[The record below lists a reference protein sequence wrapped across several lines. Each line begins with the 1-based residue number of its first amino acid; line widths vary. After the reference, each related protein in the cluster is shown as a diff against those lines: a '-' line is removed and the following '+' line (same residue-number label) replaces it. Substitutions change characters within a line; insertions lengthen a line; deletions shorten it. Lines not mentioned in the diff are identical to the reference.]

1 MAIQF
6 RSLFPLA
13 LPGMLALL
21 GWWWFFSR
29 KKGHVS
35 SHDGQVEAGA
45 VQLRADPAIREPL
58 PMEDVCTEV
67 VSTPPSVTQ
76 LPEKELSTVSK
87 LPAEPPALLRTHPP
101 CRRSESSGVLPNTT
115 DMRSRPGT
123 RRDDSTKLEL
133 ALTGGE
139 AKSISLE
146 CPLSSPKGVLFPH
159 KSAEVCKQDSPFSR
173 VPRRVQPGYPAV
185 PAEKRSSG
193 ERARETGGAEG
204 TGDAVLREKVLEE
217 ALLSQEHVL
226 ELENSKA
233 PSLASLDGEED
244 KGKSSSSQVVGPVQ
258 EEEYVAEKLPGGF
271 IESAHTELAKDDA
284 APAPPVTDAKA
295 QDRGVEGELGNEEGS
310 DRNEEGLDRNE
321 ESLDR
326 NEESLGRNEE
336 SLGRNEESLGR
347 NEESS
352 DRNEESSDRNEESLG
367 RNEES
372 LDRNEE
378 SLDINEESLGRNEES
393 LGRNEESLGR
403 NEESLGRSE
412 ESLGRSEESLGRS
425 EESLDRSEESL
436 GRSEESLGRNEE
448 SLGRNEES
456 LDRNVESLD
465 RNVESLDRNEEI
477 EQAAFQIISQVISE
491 ATEQVLATTVGKV
504 AGCVYQASQLQGQK
518 EETCVPVHQKTVLG
532 PDTAEPATAEAAA
545 APPDAALPLPGLPAE
560 GSPPP
565 KTYVSC
571 LNSPLSSPTKD
582 SKPKISAHHIS
593 LAPCLAPTTPSEE
606 SPDRAGILVEDAT
619 CVTCMSDSSQSV
631 PLVASPGHCSDAV
644 STSGL
649 EDSCT
654 ETSSSPRDK
663 AITPPLPES
672 TVPFSNGVLKGEL
685 SDLGAEDGWT
695 MDAEADH
702 SGGSD
707 RNSMDS
713 VDSCCSLKKTESFQN
728 AQAGSNP
735 KKVDLIIWEIE
746 VPKHLVGRLI
756 GKQGRYV
763 SFLKQTS
770 GAKIYISTLPY
781 TQSVQICHIEVI
793 VCPAPIHYLGSQ
805 HHVDKALNLIGKKFK
820 ELNLTNIYA
829 PPLPSLALPSLP
841 MTSWLMLPDG
851 ITVEVIVVNQV
862 NAGHLFVQQHTHPT
876 FHALRSLDQ
885 QMYLCYSQPGI
896 PTLPTPVEITVICAA
911 PGADGAWWR
920 AQVVASY
927 EETNEVEIRY
937 VDYGGYKRVK
947 VDVLRQIRSDFVTLP
962 FQGAEVLLDSVMPL
976 SDDDQFSPEA
986 DAAMSEMTGNTALLA
1001 QVTSYSP
1008 TGLPL
1013 IQLWSVVGDEV
1024 VLINRS
1030 LVERGLAQWVDSYY
1044 ASL

>member
-1 MAIQF
+1 MAIHL

-29 KKGHVS
+29 KKE
-35 SHDGQVEAGA
+35 QVNSNDKQAEAGA
-45 VQLRADPAIREPL
+45 VVLRASPDIKKSPS
-58 PMEDVCTEV
+58 MEESCPGV
-67 VSTPPSVTQ
+67 VSITPSVTQ
-76 LPEKELSTVSK
+76 PLAKEQSTASK
-87 LPAEPPALLRTHPP
+87 PSVEPPTLLRTHLA
-101 CRRSESSGVLPNTT
+101 CRRSESSGCLPNPA
-115 DMRSRPGT
+115 DIRSQPGT
-123 RRDDSTKLEL
+123 RKDDSAKVEL
-133 ALTGGE
+133 ALMGDK
-139 AKSISLE
+139 ARSVPLE
-146 CPLSSPKGVLFPH
+146 CPLPSPKDVLFPH
-159 KSAEVCKQDSPFSR
+159 EAVEVCKREAVFSKA
-173 VPRRVQPGYPAV
+173 PGRGWPSQSVCA
-185 PAEKRSSG
+185 AEKHGPG
-193 ERARETGGAEG
+193 EKARETGGAEG
-204 TGDAVLREKVLEE
+204 TGDAVLGESILEE
-217 ALLSQEHVL
+217 GLLSQERVS

-233 PSLASLDGEED
+233 VSLAPSGGGGE
-244 KGKSSSSQVVGPVQ
+244 KGSSGRFSPLREESVVGKLLSSSGK
-258 EEEYVAEKLPGGF
+258 VAHAEM
-271 IESAHTELAKDDA
+271 AKDEEMQ
-284 APAPPVTDAKA
+284 APEVRGDSTW
-295 QDRGVEGELGNEEGS
+295 DRDMAVELGKK
-310 DRNEEGLDRNE
+310 
-321 ESLDR
+321 ESLDK
-326 NEESLGRNEE
+326 NER
-336 SLGRNEESLGR
+336 
-347 NEESS
+347 
-352 DRNEESSDRNEESLG
+352 
-367 RNEES
+367 
-372 LDRNEE
+372 
-378 SLDINEESLGRNEES
+378 
-393 LGRNEESLGR
+393 
-403 NEESLGRSE
+403 
-412 ESLGRSEESLGRS
+412 
-425 EESLDRSEESL
+425 
-436 GRSEESLGRNEE
+436 
-448 SLGRNEES
+448 
-456 LDRNVESLD
+456 
-465 RNVESLDRNEEI
+465 I
-477 EQAAFQIISQVISE
+477 EQAAFQIISQVILE
-491 ATEQVLATTVGKV
+491 ATEEVLASTGGKM
-504 AGCVYQASQLQGQK
+504 AGQLYQASGSQTRGQ
-518 EETCVPVHQKTVLG
+518 EEGCAPASQKTVLG
-532 PDTAEPATAEAAA
+532 RDTAEAAPATVGA
-545 APPDAALPLPGLPAE
+545 AAGPVDSALPSPGPPAE
-560 GSPPP
+560 DLPSP

-571 LNSPLSSPTKD
+571 LSSPLSSPTKD
-582 SKPKISAHHIS
+582 RKPKNSAHHIS
-593 LAPCLAPTTPSEE
+593 LAPCPPPASPLRESTDEASILA
-606 SPDRAGILVEDAT
+606 EDIT
-619 CVTCMSDSSQSV
+619 CVSDSQSV
-631 PLVASPGHCSDAV
+631 PSAASSGQCSDSV

-654 ETSSSPRDK
+654 DTNSSPRDK
-663 AITPPLPES
+663 AVTPPLPDS

-695 MDAEADH
+695 MDTEADH

-707 RNSMDS
+707 GNSMDS
-713 VDSCCSLKKTESFQN
+713 VDSCCGLRKTDSFQN

-781 TQSVQICHIEVI
+781 TQNIQICHIE
-793 VCPAPIHYLGSQ
+793 GSQ

-896 PTLPTPVEITVICAA
+896 PTLPTPVEITLICAA

-962 FQGAEVLLDSVMPL
+962 FQGTEVLLDSVMPL
-976 SDDDQFSPEA
+976 SDDDHFSPEA

-1044 ASL
+1044 SSL

>member
-29 KKGHVS
+29 KKDQVS
-35 SHDGQVEAGA
+35 DHDEKAEACAVE
-45 VQLRADPAIREPL
+45 LRADSAVKEPL
-58 PMEDVCTEV
+58 SMEDACPRGE
-67 VSTPPSVTQ
+67 STTPNVTQ
-76 LPEKELSTVSK
+76 PPDKETPTASKPST
-87 LPAEPPALLRTHPP
+87 EPPTLLRTHPG
-101 CRRSESSGVLPNTT
+101 CRRSESSGSLPHAT
-115 DMRSRPGT
+115 DTRPRPGT
-123 RRDDSTKLEL
+123 RKDDSAKLEL
-133 ALTGGE
+133 ALIGDE
-139 AKSISLE
+139 AKSVPLE
-146 CPLSSPKGVLFPH
+146 YPLPSPKAAPFSH
-159 KSAEVCKQDSPFSR
+159 EASEMCKQEPMFGRTSGR
-173 VPRRVQPGYPAV
+173 GRPGQSVAL
-185 PAEKRSSG
+185 AEKLGPG
-193 ERARETGGAEG
+193 EKARETGGTEG
-204 TGDAVLREKVLEE
+204 TGDAVLGESMLEE
-217 ALLSQEHVL
+217 VLLSQEQAL

-233 PSLASLDGEED
+233 LSLASLGGGGEE
-244 KGKSSSSQVVGPVQ
+244 GRGSPAQAVGPGQ
-258 EEEYVAEKLPGGF
+258 KEEYAVGKLLSSF
-271 IESAHTELAKDDA
+271 IESAHMELAKDEEI
-284 APAPPVTDAKA
+284 PAPRVRGDKA
-295 QDRGVEGELGNEEGS
+295 RDRDLVGELGREETLEKNEK
-310 DRNEEGLDRNE
+310 
-321 ESLDR
+321 
-326 NEESLGRNEE
+326 
-336 SLGRNEESLGR
+336 
-347 NEESS
+347 
-352 DRNEESSDRNEESLG
+352 
-367 RNEES
+367 
-372 LDRNEE
+372 
-378 SLDINEESLGRNEES
+378 
-393 LGRNEESLGR
+393 
-403 NEESLGRSE
+403 
-412 ESLGRSEESLGRS
+412 
-425 EESLDRSEESL
+425 
-436 GRSEESLGRNEE
+436 
-448 SLGRNEES
+448 
-456 LDRNVESLD
+456 
-465 RNVESLDRNEEI
+465 I
-477 EQAAFQIISQVISE
+477 EQAAFEIISKVILE
-491 ATEQVLATTVGKV
+491 ATEEVLATTVGKL
-504 AGCVYQASQLQGQK
+504 AGRMYQATASQLHEQEQSTAPGS
-518 EETCVPVHQKTVLG
+518 QKTVLG
-532 PDTAEPATAEAAA
+532 QAAAETTPATAEAASGPSDTA
-545 APPDAALPLPGLPAE
+545 VLSPAQPAE
-560 GSPPP
+560 DLPSP

-571 LNSPLSSPTKD
+571 LSSPLSSPTKD
-582 SKPKISAHHIS
+582 SKPKNSAHHIALVPSTPPASPLRES
-593 LAPCLAPTTPSEE
+593 LDQAS
-606 SPDRAGILVEDAT
+606 ILVEDVA
-619 CVTCMSDSSQSV
+619 CVTYVSDNSQSV
-631 PLVASPGHCSDAV
+631 PSVASSGQCSDSV

-654 ETSSSPRDK
+654 ETNLSPSDK
-663 AITPPLPES
+663 AITLPLPES
-672 TVPFSNGVLKGEL
+672 TVPFSNGVLKEEL

-707 RNSMDS
+707 GNSMDS
-713 VDSCCSLKKTESFQN
+713 VDSCCGLRKTDSFQN
-728 AQAGSNP
+728 AQPGSNP

-781 TQSVQICHIEVI
+781 TQNIQICHIE
-793 VCPAPIHYLGSQ
+793 GSQ

-927 EETNEVEIRY
+927 EETDEVEIRY

-976 SDDDQFSPEA
+976 SDDDHFSPEA

-1013 IQLWSVVGDEV
+1013 IQLWSVVGDEGAAK
-1024 VLINRS
+1024 LP
-1030 LVERGLAQWVDSYY
+1030 LASSTDYRNKQTEV
-1044 ASL
+1044 

>member
-1 MAIQF
+1 MAIHF

-29 KKGHVS
+29 KKEQVS
-35 SHDGQVEAGA
+35 SNDKKVDAGG
-45 VQLRADPAIREPL
+45 VVLRASPDIKKSL
-58 PMEDVCTEV
+58 PIQEACPGIA
-67 VSTPPSVTQ
+67 STPRNVTQPLEKEQSTASKPSV
-76 LPEKELSTVSK
+76 
-87 LPAEPPALLRTHPP
+87 EPPASLRTHPT
-101 CRRSESSGVLPNTT
+101 CRRSESSGCLPNPT
-115 DMRSRPGT
+115 DTRSQPGT
-123 RRDDSTKLEL
+123 HKDDSAKVEL
-133 ALTGGE
+133 ALMGDKTR
-139 AKSISLE
+139 SVPLE
-146 CPLSSPKGVLFPH
+146 CPLPSPKDVVFPH
-159 KSAEVCKQDSPFSR
+159 EAIEVCKQEVVFSKA
-173 VPRRVQPGYPAV
+173 PGRGWPSQSVCA
-185 PAEKRSSG
+185 AEKHSPG
-193 ERARETGGAEG
+193 EKARETSGAEG
-204 TGDAVLREKVLEE
+204 TGDAMLGENVLEE
-217 ALLSQEHVL
+217 GLLSQERVS

-233 PSLASLDGEED
+233 LSLTPSGGGGE
-244 KGKSSSSQVVGPVQ
+244 KGSGGPFSPLREESTVGKLLSSSG
-258 EEEYVAEKLPGGF
+258 KL
-271 IESAHTELAKDDA
+271 AHAELAKDEEMQASKVQDDRTWDRDMA
-284 APAPPVTDAKA
+284 A
-295 QDRGVEGELGNEEGS
+295 ELGKK
-310 DRNEEGLDRNE
+310 
-321 ESLDR
+321 ESLDK
-326 NEESLGRNEE
+326 NER
-336 SLGRNEESLGR
+336 
-347 NEESS
+347 
-352 DRNEESSDRNEESLG
+352 
-367 RNEES
+367 
-372 LDRNEE
+372 
-378 SLDINEESLGRNEES
+378 
-393 LGRNEESLGR
+393 
-403 NEESLGRSE
+403 
-412 ESLGRSEESLGRS
+412 
-425 EESLDRSEESL
+425 
-436 GRSEESLGRNEE
+436 
-448 SLGRNEES
+448 
-456 LDRNVESLD
+456 
-465 RNVESLDRNEEI
+465 I
-477 EQAAFQIISQVISE
+477 EQAAFQIISQVILE
-491 ATEQVLATTVGKV
+491 ATEEVLASTRDKM
-504 AGCVYQASQLQGQK
+504 ADQLYQASGSLTVGQA
-518 EETCVPVHQKTVLG
+518 ESSAPASQKTVLG
-532 PDTAEPATAEAAA
+532 QDTAQAAPVVVGAAA
-545 APPDAALPLPGLPAE
+545 GPVDSALPLPGPPAE
-560 GSPPP
+560 NLPSP

-571 LNSPLSSPTKD
+571 LSSPLSSPTKD
-582 SKPKISAHHIS
+582 SKPKNSAHHIS
-593 LAPCLAPTTPSEE
+593 LAPCPPPASPLRESVDEASILA
-606 SPDRAGILVEDAT
+606 EDAT
-619 CVTCMSDSSQSV
+619 CATCVSASQSV
-631 PLVASPGHCSDAV
+631 PSTASGQCSDFV

-654 ETSSSPRDK
+654 ETNSSPRDK
-663 AITPPLPES
+663 AITPPLPDS

-685 SDLGAEDGWT
+685 SDLGTEDGWT
-695 MDAEADH
+695 ADAEADH

-707 RNSMDS
+707 GNSMDS
-713 VDSCCSLKKTESFQN
+713 VDSCCGLKKTDSFQN

-781 TQSVQICHIEVI
+781 TQNIQICHIE
-793 VCPAPIHYLGSQ
+793 GSQ

-976 SDDDQFSPEA
+976 SDDDHFSPEA

-1044 ASL
+1044 SSL

>member
-1 MAIQF
+1 MALQF

-29 KKGHVS
+29 KKDHVS
-35 SHDGQVEAGA
+35 RHSRQAEASAAELSADSA
-45 VQLRADPAIREPL
+45 VKEP
-58 PMEDVCTEV
+58 PPVEDVCAAV
-67 VSTPPSVTQ
+67 VSAPPSVTQ
-76 LPEKELSTVSK
+76 PPEKEPSAASK
-87 LPAEPPALLRTHPP
+87 PSAEPPALLRIQAAR
-101 CRRSESSGVLPNTT
+101 RRSESSGSLPNAT
-115 DMRSRPGT
+115 DTRPRPGT
-123 RRDDSTKLEL
+123 RKDDSAKLDL
-133 ALTGGE
+133 ALTGDD
-139 AKSISLE
+139 AKSIPPE
-146 CPLSSPKGVLFPH
+146 CPLSSPFPH
-159 KSAEVCKQDSPFSR
+159 EAAEVCKQESVFSR
-173 VPRRVQPGYPAV
+173 TPGRGWPGQSAA
-185 PAEKRSSG
+185 PAEKHG
-193 ERARETGGAEG
+193 PGDRARETGGAEG
-204 TGDAVLREKVLEE
+204 TGDAVLGENVLEE
-217 ALLSQEHVL
+217 GLLSQERVS

-233 PSLASLDGEED
+233 PRLAPLGGGGE
-244 KGKSSSSQVVGPVQ
+244 KGRSGLPQVLVPTQ
-258 EEEYVAEKLPGGF
+258 QKEEYVVGKLLSSF
-271 IESAHTELAKDDA
+271 IESAHTELAKDDET
-284 APAPPVTDAKA
+284 PAPSVRGGKA
-295 QDRGVEGELGNEEGS
+295 WDRDLAGELGNEE
-310 DRNEEGLDRNE
+310 
-321 ESLDR
+321 
-326 NEESLGRNEE
+326 
-336 SLGRNEESLGR
+336 
-347 NEESS
+347 
-352 DRNEESSDRNEESLG
+352 
-367 RNEES
+367 
-372 LDRNEE
+372 
-378 SLDINEESLGRNEES
+378 
-393 LGRNEESLGR
+393 
-403 NEESLGRSE
+403 
-412 ESLGRSEESLGRS
+412 
-425 EESLDRSEESL
+425 SLDRS
-436 GRSEESLGRNEE
+436 
-448 SLGRNEES
+448 
-456 LDRNVESLD
+456 DK
-465 RNVESLDRNEEI
+465 I
-477 EQAAFQIISQVISE
+477 EQAAFQIISQVILE
-491 ATEQVLATTVGKV
+491 ATEEVLATTVGKI
-504 AGCVYQASQLQGQK
+504 AGRIYQASAAQLQGQK
-518 EETCVPVHQKTVLG
+518 EQSCVPGSPKTVLG
-532 PDTAEPATAEAAA
+532 QNAAEPTLATAEAATSPLDA
-545 APPDAALPLPGLPAE
+545 APPAPALLAE
-560 GSPPP
+560 DLPPP

-571 LNSPLSSPTKD
+571 LSSPLSSPTKD
-582 SKPKISAHHIS
+582 NKPKNSAHPIA
-593 LAPCLAPTTPSEE
+593 LAPCPPPAAPLRE
-606 SPDRAGILVEDAT
+606 SLDGEDAT
-619 CVTCMSDSSQSV
+619 CMSDNSQGV
-631 PLVASPGHCSDAV
+631 PSVASSGHCSDSL

-649 EDSCT
+649 EDSGT
-654 ETSSSPRDK
+654 ETNSSPRDK

-695 MDAEADH
+695 LDAEADH

-707 RNSMDS
+707 GNSMDS
-713 VDSCCSLKKTESFQN
+713 VDSCGSLRKTEGFQN
-728 AQAGSNP
+728 AQAGSSP

-781 TQSVQICHIEVI
+781 TQSIQICHIE
-793 VCPAPIHYLGSQ
+793 GSQ

-911 PGADGAWWR
+911 PGVDGAWWR

-927 EETNEVEIRY
+927 EETNEVEIR
-937 VDYGGYKRVK
+937 
-947 VDVLRQIRSDFVTLP
+947 SDFVTLP
-962 FQGAEVLLDSVMPL
+962 FQGTEVLLDSVMPL
-976 SDDDQFSPEA
+976 SDDDHFSPEA

-1044 ASL
+1044 GSL

>member
-1 MAIQF
+1 MTIQF

-29 KKGHVS
+29 KKEPIN
-35 SHDGQVEAGA
+35 SHNKQVEASAVEPKAKPAVKESLPVEDYHGA
-45 VQLRADPAIREPL
+45 VPTA
-58 PMEDVCTEV
+58 
-67 VSTPPSVTQ
+67 PSV
-76 LPEKELSTVSK
+76 PEKDLSIVSK
-87 LPAEPPALLRTHPP
+87 PVEPPALLRAQPV
-101 CRRSESSGVLPNTT
+101 CRRSESSGSLPNNT
-115 DMRSRPGT
+115 DTRFRPGL
-123 RRDDSTKLEL
+123 RKDDSAKVEL
-133 ALTGGE
+133 TLTGDE
-139 AKSISLE
+139 AKSIPLE
-146 CPLSSPKGVLFPH
+146 CHPKGVPFPH
-159 KSAEVCKQDSPFSR
+159 EAFEVCKRESMLSRTPGQGRQGQSAASTEKHSP
-173 VPRRVQPGYPAV
+173 G
-185 PAEKRSSG
+185 EK
-193 ERARETGGAEG
+193 ARETGGAEG
-204 TGDAVLREKVLEE
+204 TGDAVLGESLMEEGVLSQELQNGKLSSQSPLAGEGEKGKSGFTESACVELVKEDEPQARGGKSQSGDITGELGKEE
-217 ALLSQEHVL
+217 ALDQ
-226 ELENSKA
+226 N
-233 PSLASLDGEED
+233 
-244 KGKSSSSQVVGPVQ
+244 
-258 EEEYVAEKLPGGF
+258 EK
-271 IESAHTELAKDDA
+271 
-284 APAPPVTDAKA
+284 
-295 QDRGVEGELGNEEGS
+295 
-310 DRNEEGLDRNE
+310 
-321 ESLDR
+321 
-326 NEESLGRNEE
+326 
-336 SLGRNEESLGR
+336 
-347 NEESS
+347 
-352 DRNEESSDRNEESLG
+352 
-367 RNEES
+367 
-372 LDRNEE
+372 
-378 SLDINEESLGRNEES
+378 
-393 LGRNEESLGR
+393 
-403 NEESLGRSE
+403 
-412 ESLGRSEESLGRS
+412 
-425 EESLDRSEESL
+425 
-436 GRSEESLGRNEE
+436 
-448 SLGRNEES
+448 
-456 LDRNVESLD
+456 
-465 RNVESLDRNEEI
+465 I
-477 EQAAFQIISQVISE
+477 EQAAFQIVSKVILES
-491 ATEQVLATTVGKV
+491 TEEVLATTMGKITGRICQTK
-504 AGCVYQASQLQGQK
+504 AGQMQGQK
-518 EETCVPVHQKTVLG
+518 EVRRAPFSQKTAAGQEASESTSV
-532 PDTAEPATAEAAA
+532 TAEAPAS
-545 APPDAALPLPGLPAE
+545 PSDTALPLPGLLAE
-560 GSPPP
+560 DLSPP

-571 LNSPLSSPTKD
+571 LTSPLPSPTKD
-582 SKPKISAHHIS
+582 KKPKKSVHHIS
-593 LAPCLAPTTPSEE
+593 LAPPALQTTPLGDSLDE
-606 SPDRAGILVEDAT
+606 AGVMVEDAG
-619 CVTCMSDSSQSV
+619 CVTCMSDNRQGASS
-631 PLVASPGHCSDAV
+631 VASSGQCSDSV

-649 EDSCT
+649 EDSCA
-654 ETSSSPRDK
+654 ETNSTPSNK
-663 AITPPLPES
+663 ANTLPLPES
-672 TVPFSNGVLKGEL
+672 TIPFSNGVLKEEL
-685 SDLGAEDGWT
+685 SDLGTEDGWT

-707 RNSMDS
+707 GNSMDS
-713 VDSCCSLKKTESFQN
+713 VDGCCGLRKTDSFQN
-728 AQAGSNP
+728 AQADSNP

-781 TQSVQICHIEVI
+781 TQNIQICHIE
-793 VCPAPIHYLGSQ
+793 GSQ

-829 PPLPSLALPSLP
+829 PPLPSLPLPSLP

-920 AQVVASY
+920 AQVVDSY

-976 SDDDQFSPEA
+976 SDDDHFSPEA

>member
-29 KKGHVS
+29 KKDQLS
-35 SHDGQVEAGA
+35 SNEKEVETLKVGPHIKG
-45 VQLRADPAIREPL
+45 RL
-58 PMEDVCTEV
+58 PSEEACPV
-67 VSTPPSVTQ
+67 VLSVPPSVTQ
-76 LPEKELSTVSK
+76 PPEKEQLSVGRPST
-87 LPAEPPALLRTHPP
+87 EPPALPRTRQVR
-101 CRRSESSGVLPNTT
+101 RRSESSGSLPSNIDT
-115 DMRSRPGT
+115 RSQPGL
-123 RRDDSTKLEL
+123 RRDDNSKVEL
-133 ALTGGE
+133 SLMGDE
-139 AKSISLE
+139 AKSVPLG
-146 CPLSSPKGVLFPH
+146 CPFLPKDVPFPCE
-159 KSAEVCKQDSPFSR
+159 AVGGCKQESALGKT
-173 VPRRVQPGYPAV
+173 PGRGRLSQCA
-185 PAEKRSSG
+185 ASG
-193 ERARETGGAEG
+193 EKARETGRAEG
-204 TGDAVLREKVLEE
+204 TGDAVLGESEPEE
-217 ALLSQEHVL
+217 GLLSQECVSEVEKSEVPSQAWGGEGEKVSSAPRQMA
-226 ELENSKA
+226 ELAK
-233 PSLASLDGEED
+233 
-244 KGKSSSSQVVGPVQ
+244 
-258 EEEYVAEKLPGGF
+258 EEEYVGKLPSSF
-271 IESAHTELAKDDA
+271 VAPVHSELVKDEEVLV
-284 APAPPVTDAKA
+284 PQVRGSNTW
-295 QDRGVEGELGNEEGS
+295 DRDLAGELDKDETLPKN
-310 DRNEEGLDRNE
+310 DQ
-321 ESLDR
+321 
-326 NEESLGRNEE
+326 
-336 SLGRNEESLGR
+336 
-347 NEESS
+347 
-352 DRNEESSDRNEESLG
+352 
-367 RNEES
+367 
-372 LDRNEE
+372 
-378 SLDINEESLGRNEES
+378 
-393 LGRNEESLGR
+393 
-403 NEESLGRSE
+403 
-412 ESLGRSEESLGRS
+412 
-425 EESLDRSEESL
+425 
-436 GRSEESLGRNEE
+436 
-448 SLGRNEES
+448 
-456 LDRNVESLD
+456 
-465 RNVESLDRNEEI
+465 I
-477 EQAAFQIISQVISE
+477 EQAAFQIVSQVILE
-491 ATEQVLATTVGKV
+491 ATEEMRATTVGKTV
-504 AGCVYQASQLQGQK
+504 AQVHPTSATQPQRQ
-518 EETCVPVHQKTVLG
+518 EESCVPDSQGTGVGQDP
-532 PDTAEPATAEAAA
+532 PDPASTITGATASPSAEA
-545 APPDAALPLPGLPAE
+545 L
-560 GSPPP
+560 PP

-571 LNSPLSSPTKD
+571 LSSPLSGPTKD
-582 SKPKISAHHIS
+582 QKPKNSAHHIS
-593 LAPCLAPTTPSEE
+593 LAPCPPPVTLQGQSVDGTNDLEGDDTF
-606 SPDRAGILVEDAT
+606 
-619 CVTCMSDSSQSV
+619 VTCTSNNGQSVLSVTSLGQGSDS
-631 PLVASPGHCSDAV
+631 V
-644 STSGL
+644 STSGF
-649 EDSCT
+649 EDSGT
-654 ETSSSPRDK
+654 ETISSPGDK
-663 AITPPLPES
+663 AITLPLPDS
-672 TVPFSNGVLKGEL
+672 TEPFSNGVLKEEL
-685 SDLGAEDGWT
+685 SDLGTDDGWT

-707 RNSMDS
+707 GNSMDS
-713 VDSCCSLKKTESFQN
+713 ADSCCGLTKPDSPQN
-728 AQAGSNP
+728 VQVDPNP

-781 TQSVQICHIEVI
+781 TQNIQICHIE
-793 VCPAPIHYLGSQ
+793 GSQ

-962 FQGAEVLLDSVMPL
+962 FQGAEVLLDSVVPL
-976 SDDDQFSPEA
+976 SDDDHFSPEA

-1001 QVTSYSP
+1001 QVTSYSA

-1013 IQLWSVVGDEV
+1013 IQLWSVAGDEV

>member
-6 RSLFPLA
+6 RSFFPLA
-13 LPGMLALL
+13 LPGVLVLL

-29 KKGHVS
+29 KKEPVS
-35 SHDGQVEAGA
+35 SHDKQVEADA
-45 VQLRADPAIREPL
+45 VELRADPASEKPL
-58 PMEDVCTEV
+58 PMEDASPSI

-76 LPEKELSTVSK
+76 LPEKELSTASK
-87 LPAEPPALLRTHPP
+87 PSAQPPALPRTHPAH
-101 CRRSESSGVLPNTT
+101 RRSESSGNLPNTT
-115 DMRSRPGT
+115 DTRPLPGMPK
-123 RRDDSTKLEL
+123 DDSTKLEL
-133 ALTGGE
+133 ALMGDE
-139 AKSISLE
+139 AKSISLQG
-146 CPLSSPKGVLFPH
+146 PVPSPKGVLFPH
-159 KSAEVCKQDSPFSR
+159 EAVEACKRESMFSR
-173 VPRRVQPGYPAV
+173 TPGSGRTGQSAS
-185 PAEKRSSG
+185 PAEKHSPG
-193 ERARETGGAEG
+193 EKARETDGAEG
-204 TGDAVLREKVLEE
+204 TGDAVLGENVLEE
-217 ALLSQEHVL
+217 GRLSQEHVSVL
-226 ELENSKA
+226 ESSKA
-233 PSLASLDGEED
+233 PSLAPLGGGGEDGE
-244 KGKSSSSQVVGPVQ
+244 SSPAQVAGPTQ
-258 EEEYVAEKLPGGF
+258 KEEYIAGKLLSSF
-271 IESAHTELAKDDA
+271 IESAHTQVAKGDETLA
-284 APAPPVTDAKA
+284 PQVTDGKA
-295 QDRGVEGELGNEEGS
+295 WDRYPSGELGKEET
-310 DRNEEGLDRNE
+310 LDRNE
-321 ESLDR
+321 K
-326 NEESLGRNEE
+326 
-336 SLGRNEESLGR
+336 
-347 NEESS
+347 
-352 DRNEESSDRNEESLG
+352 
-367 RNEES
+367 
-372 LDRNEE
+372 
-378 SLDINEESLGRNEES
+378 
-393 LGRNEESLGR
+393 
-403 NEESLGRSE
+403 
-412 ESLGRSEESLGRS
+412 
-425 EESLDRSEESL
+425 
-436 GRSEESLGRNEE
+436 
-448 SLGRNEES
+448 
-456 LDRNVESLD
+456 
-465 RNVESLDRNEEI
+465 I
-477 EQAAFQIISQVISE
+477 EQAAFQIISQVILE
-491 ATEQVLATTVGKV
+491 ATEEVLATMVGKIS
-504 AGCVYQASQLQGQK
+504 GPMYQASAGQLQGQK
-518 EETCVPVHQKTVLG
+518 EESCVPVSQKTVLG
-532 PDTAEPATAEAAA
+532 PDAMEPAPAKVEAAA
-545 APPDAALPLPGLPAE
+545 SPIDTALSSPSLPAE
-560 GSPPP
+560 DLPP

-582 SKPKISAHHIS
+582 SKPKNSAHHIS
-593 LAPCLAPTTPSEE
+593 LASCPPPPATLGE
-606 SPDRAGILVEDAT
+606 SLDEASILGEDAT
-619 CVTCMSDSSQSV
+619 CVTCMSDNSQGVSS
-631 PLVASPGHCSDAV
+631 VASLGQCSDSL
-644 STSGL
+644 STSGI

-707 RNSMDS
+707 GNSMDS
-713 VDSCCSLKKTESFQN
+713 VDSCCGLRKSDGFQN

-781 TQSVQICHIEVI
+781 TQNVQICHIE
-793 VCPAPIHYLGSQ
+793 GSQ

-911 PGADGAWWR
+911 PGVDGAWWR

-947 VDVLRQIRSDFVTLP
+947 VDMLRQIRSDFVTLP

-976 SDDDQFSPEA
+976 SDDEHFSPEA
-986 DAAMSEMTGNTALLA
+986 DAAMREMTGNTALLA

-1008 TGLPL
+1008 AGLPL

>member
-29 KKGHVS
+29 KKEHVG
-35 SHDGQVEAGA
+35 SHEKRVEASA
-45 VQLRADPAIREPL
+45 VELRAGPAIGELAPV
-58 PMEDVCTEV
+58 EDARSAV

-76 LPEKELSTVSK
+76 PAEKELATVSK
-87 LPAEPPALLRTHPP
+87 PSTEPPALLRAHPA
-101 CRRSESSGVLPNTT
+101 CRRSESSGSLPNTT
-115 DMRSRPGT
+115 DMGVRPGMC
-123 RRDDSTKLEL
+123 RDDSARVETSQ
-133 ALTGGE
+133 AGDE
-139 AKSISLE
+139 AKLVPLE
-146 CPLSSPKGVLFPH
+146 CSLPSPKAILFPQE
-159 KSAEVCKQDSPFSR
+159 AAGVCRHETGRDQQG
-173 VPRRVQPGYPAV
+173 QPAAPT
-185 PAEKRSSG
+185 EKHGPG
-193 ERARETGGAEG
+193 EKARELGAEG
-204 TGDAVLREKVLEE
+204 TGDAVLGESVLEE
-217 ALLSQEHVL
+217 GLLSLEHGSAL
-226 ELENSKA
+226 QSSKA
-233 PSLASLDGEED
+233 PTLAPLGGGGEER
-244 KGKSSSSQVVGPVQ
+244 KSSPLLVEGDT
-258 EEEYVAEKLPGGF
+258 AEKLLSSF
-271 IESAHTELAKDDA
+271 IESAQVERAKDDET
-284 APAPPVTDAKA
+284 PAPRV
-295 QDRGVEGELGNEEGS
+295 RGGQAWAGELSKEET
-310 DRNEEGLDRNE
+310 
-321 ESLDR
+321 
-326 NEESLGRNEE
+326 LGK
-336 SLGRNEESLGR
+336 
-347 NEESS
+347 
-352 DRNEESSDRNEESLG
+352 
-367 RNEES
+367 
-372 LDRNEE
+372 
-378 SLDINEESLGRNEES
+378 
-393 LGRNEESLGR
+393 
-403 NEESLGRSE
+403 
-412 ESLGRSEESLGRS
+412 
-425 EESLDRSEESL
+425 
-436 GRSEESLGRNEE
+436 
-448 SLGRNEES
+448 
-456 LDRNVESLD
+456 
-465 RNVESLDRNEEI
+465 NEEI
-477 EQAAFQIISQVISE
+477 EQAAFQIISKVILD
-491 ATEQVLATTVGKV
+491 ATEEVLATTTMGKI
-504 AGCVYQASQLQGQK
+504 ASCMYQASASQPQGQK
-518 EETCVPVHQKTVLG
+518 EESCPPVCQKTALEQDVSDPTRATVEAATVEAALG
-532 PDTAEPATAEAAA
+532 PL
-545 APPDAALPLPGLPAE
+545 DAALPLAGLPVEDA
-560 GSPPP
+560 PPP

-571 LNSPLSSPTKD
+571 LTSPLSSPTKD
-582 SKPKISAHHIS
+582 MKPKNSVHHIS
-593 LAPCLAPTTPSEE
+593 LAPCPPPATPLGELLDKADVLE
-606 SPDRAGILVEDAT
+606 VDAG
-619 CVTCMSDSSQSV
+619 CVTCMSDNSQAVPSVSSSGQ
-631 PLVASPGHCSDAV
+631 CSDSV

-654 ETSSSPRDK
+654 ETNSSPRDK
-663 AITPPLPES
+663 ATTSLLPQS

-685 SDLGAEDGWT
+685 SDLGTEDGWT

-707 RNSMDS
+707 GNSMDS
-713 VDSCCSLKKTESFQN
+713 VDGCCGLRKTDSFQN

-781 TQSVQICHIEVI
+781 TQNVQICHIE
-793 VCPAPIHYLGSQ
+793 GSQ

-911 PGADGAWWR
+911 PGVDGAWWR

-976 SDDDQFSPEA
+976 SDDEHFSPEA
-986 DAAMSEMTGNTALLA
+986 DAAVSEMTGNAALLA
-1001 QVTSYSP
+1001 QVTNYSP
-1008 TGLPL
+1008 TGIPL
-1013 IQLWSVVGDEV
+1013 IQLWSVEGDEV

-1044 ASL
+1044 TSL

>member
-1 MAIQF
+1 M
-6 RSLFPLA
+6 
-13 LPGMLALL
+13 
-21 GWWWFFSR
+21 
-29 KKGHVS
+29 
-35 SHDGQVEAGA
+35 
-45 VQLRADPAIREPL
+45 
-58 PMEDVCTEV
+58 
-67 VSTPPSVTQ
+67 
-76 LPEKELSTVSK
+76 
-87 LPAEPPALLRTHPP
+87 
-101 CRRSESSGVLPNTT
+101 
-115 DMRSRPGT
+115 
-123 RRDDSTKLEL
+123 
-133 ALTGGE
+133 
-139 AKSISLE
+139 
-146 CPLSSPKGVLFPH
+146 
-159 KSAEVCKQDSPFSR
+159 
-173 VPRRVQPGYPAV
+173 
-185 PAEKRSSG
+185 
-193 ERARETGGAEG
+193 
-204 TGDAVLREKVLEE
+204 LEE
-217 ALLSQEHVL
+217 GLLSQEHVL

-233 PSLASLDGEED
+233 PNLASLEGEEE
-244 KGKSSSSQVVGPVQ
+244 KGKSSSSQVGPVQ
-258 EEEYVAEKLPGGF
+258 EEEYVAEKLPSRF
-271 IESAHTELAKDDA
+271 IESAHTELPKDDA
-284 APAPPVTDAKA
+284 APAPPITDAKA
-295 QDRGVEGELGNEEGS
+295 QDRDVEGELGNEES
-310 DRNEEGLDRNE
+310 LDRNEEGLDRNGE
-321 ESLDR
+321 
-326 NEESLGRNEE
+326 G
-336 SLGRNEESLGR
+336 
-347 NEESS
+347 
-352 DRNEESSDRNEESLG
+352 
-367 RNEES
+367 
-372 LDRNEE
+372 
-378 SLDINEESLGRNEES
+378 
-393 LGRNEESLGR
+393 
-403 NEESLGRSE
+403 
-412 ESLGRSEESLGRS
+412 
-425 EESLDRSEESL
+425 
-436 GRSEESLGRNEE
+436 
-448 SLGRNEES
+448 
-456 LDRNVESLD
+456 
-465 RNVESLDRNEEI
+465 LDRNEEI

-491 ATEQVLATTVGKV
+491 ASEQVLATAVGKV
-504 AGCVYQASQLQGQK
+504 AGCVYQASQLQGQ
-518 EETCVPVHQKTVLG
+518 EEESCVPVHQQTVLG
-532 PDTAEPATAEAAA
+532 SDTGEPAIAEAAA
-545 APPDAALPLPGLPAE
+545 APSDAALPSPGLPAE
-560 GSPPP
+560 GSAPP

-571 LNSPLSSPTKD
+571 LNSPLSSPIKD

-593 LAPCLAPTTPSEE
+593 LAPCLPPTTPGEE

-631 PLVASPGHCSDAV
+631 PLVASPGHCSDSL

-695 MDAEADH
+695 MDVEADH

-781 TQSVQICHIEVI
+781 TQSVQICHIE
-793 VCPAPIHYLGSQ
+793 GSQ